1 MKTLNDFNGTEIKV
15 GDTVK
20 VRYACVA
27 TGAHHKSTLTGV
39 IEEIKPSGMVPSFG
53 LVSVLIV
60 DCSNASL
67 KHHLNTRM
75 TVYSSH
81 VIHN

>member
-1 MKTLNDFNGTEIKV
+1 MKTLKDFNGTEIKV

-20 VRYACVA
+20 VRYAAIA
-27 TGAHHKSTLTGV
+27 TGAHHRSTLTGI
-39 IEEIKPSGMVPSFG
+39 IEKLSLTFVPDFG
-53 LVSVLIV
+53 NVSVLITG
-60 DCSNASL
+60 CSNKSL
-67 KHHLNTRM
+67 KHHINTRM